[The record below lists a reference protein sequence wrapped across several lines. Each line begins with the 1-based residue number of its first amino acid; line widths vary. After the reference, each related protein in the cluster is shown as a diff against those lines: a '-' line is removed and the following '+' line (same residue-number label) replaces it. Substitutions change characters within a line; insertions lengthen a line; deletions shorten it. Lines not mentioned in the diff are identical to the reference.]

1 MRGALVTS
9 ILLGSVATLPAGTT
23 PFFDSF
29 DSYSLPGDPTPTG
42 FTEETSG
49 QWTVQPAGGGQD
61 YQNDISATGSM
72 FSALS
77 VTSSSGVGF
86 PALPGNAFTMS
97 TNFTVDT
104 LLVSGSP
111 LSTAFVGF
119 AVLATDPNYAFTS
132 NPRYQVSYVLDDDG
146 TNPTGKLVLSEFNTG
161 DNTIDAASAAA
172 LPVATGILYT
182 LTASGS
188 YSGGNL
194 TLSATLSST
203 DGSISV
209 SDVDTVGVLTGTNYG
224 YLDRVFATGAGGV
237 SSLNVDYDNFSVV
250 PEPNGLILA
259 GVAVTLVVWCRRRI

>member
-1 MRGALVTS
+1 MGGALVTS

-49 QWTVQPAGGGQD
+49 QWTVQTAGGGQD

-161 DNTIDAASAAA
+161 DNPLMQPPLQRARRDRDSLHADCQRQLQRRQFDAQRDAFEHGRFDLSFRCRYRRCANRHELR
-172 LPVATGILYT
+172 LPRP
-182 LTASGS
+182 
-188 YSGGNL
+188 
-194 TLSATLSST
+194 
-203 DGSISV
+203 
-209 SDVDTVGVLTGTNYG
+209 GVC
-224 YLDRVFATGAGGV
+224 DR
-237 SSLNVDYDNFSVV
+237 
-250 PEPNGLILA
+250 
-259 GVAVTLVVWCRRRI
+259 CRRCFFAECRLRQLQRRA